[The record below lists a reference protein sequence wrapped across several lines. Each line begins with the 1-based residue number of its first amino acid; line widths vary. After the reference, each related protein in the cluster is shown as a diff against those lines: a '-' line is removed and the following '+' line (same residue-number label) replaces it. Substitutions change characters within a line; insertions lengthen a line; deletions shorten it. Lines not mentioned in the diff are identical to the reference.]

1 LQTLGFDEA
10 TKRDHGEQLARTNKK
25 MGTQDI
31 RLPMK
36 ETDHLAAIPAE
47 ALKKGTTREP
57 AMVHQR
63 ATNTRHI
70 NTKLKINDQEP

>member
-1 LQTLGFDEA
+1 
-10 TKRDHGEQLARTNKK
+10 

-31 RLPMK
+31 RPPMK
-36 ETDHLAAIPAE
+36 ETNHLAAIPAE